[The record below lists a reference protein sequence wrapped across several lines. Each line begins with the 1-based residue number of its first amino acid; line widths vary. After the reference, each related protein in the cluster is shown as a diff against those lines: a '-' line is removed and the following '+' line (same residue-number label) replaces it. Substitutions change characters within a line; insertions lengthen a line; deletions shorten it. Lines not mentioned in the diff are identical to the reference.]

1 MTTRRKLA
9 IVGRGKMGRAV
20 ELLAPE
26 RGWEVVATI
35 GSEENRDGGGI
46 SRESLRGAEV
56 VVEFTNPAAAVP
68 NVRAAVEA
76 GCPIVVGTTGWLEQL
91 PALRNWVEHKK
102 GSVLAAANFSI
113 GVNAFAEIVAFA
125 AGLLGAVGGF
135 DAHLVETHH
144 AAKKDAPSGTAL
156 TLRQAAAGWPKEIP
170 ITSVRTGY
178 VPGTHELIFD
188 APFETVRLTHVARD
202 RRVFAEG
209 ALTAA
214 AWLPGRVGVYSMRDV
229 LRSSARA
236 GQP

>member
-9 IVGRGKMGRAV
+9 IVGLGKMGRAV
-20 ELLAPE
+20 EQLAPE
-26 RGWEVVATI
+26 RGWDVVARI
-35 GSEENRDGGGI
+35 GVETNQGGKGI
-46 SRESLRGAEV
+46 TRESLAGAEV
-56 VVEFTNPAAAVP
+56 IVEFTAPEAAVP

-76 GCPIVVGTTGWLEQL
+76 GCPIVIGTTGWLDRL
-91 PALRNWVEHKK
+91 PQMTDWVIQHRGAL
-102 GSVLAAANFSI
+102 LAASNFSL

-125 AGLLGAVGGF
+125 SRLLAGVGGF

-156 TLRQAAAGWPKEIP
+156 MLRQAAMAWPQEIP

-188 APFETVRLTHVARD
+188 APFETVQLIHVARD

-209 ALTAA
+209 ALAAA
-214 AWLPGRVGVYSMRDV
+214 AWLPGRVGVFSMRDV
-229 LRSSARA
+229 LGAARTA
-236 GQP
+236 VES